1 MRARIL
7 ILTLL
12 ILIPFLLVP
21 RAQAQTTPQYV
32 ILYAHGYGSSAT
44 LTALPQSNTQKAADL
59 TNGMDFKL
67 SPVLGQDLQIQGP
80 VTFNVYLRASGPFV
94 GTVGAQL
101 AEVAPGGLETL
112 VPGARVDTLI
122 YLNTAMI
129 PVTLGVGPAITYKF
143 HAGSSILLHIGIAQ
157 TSGTAKPLLVWDDAS
172 APTSV
177 KIPTVAPADVEIKY
191 FGQRNFG
198 RIFEAGVNGTQAVRV
213 NATLTDAIGVYR
225 FSSAA
230 LRFTEQNGSSISVP
244 LNPKNT
250 TDYSTTYTVA
260 SDFGEGQWQGS
271 LLLHDSSGN
280 DYSFTQPFWV
290 TQFYPVSIVVLASDG
305 SSLSNATLTV
315 GFDAESLWRSVTNS
329 SGWSAL
335 TLPSTQVVGPLNL
348 TVSWLGTESL
358 FPLEVTNAT
367 TVTLQLTVYS
377 PSIRITLLNI
387 PVPFANVS
395 LYQTSEVQH
404 VSTGLDGT
412 AKFRS
417 IPAGDYVARVDYLF
431 TSYQA
436 PSLHV
441 GQNGVTIIQVPFPHR
456 TITTTTSIA
465 IIAMASVVLI
475 RRKRGKLYPT
485 NFNYFAELTHGGLP
499 EACFVVIA
507 GNSGS
512 GKTVLL
518 NCLAAE
524 HLATGSSIYIT
535 NTEYPDKIRDGM
547 MRLGVG
553 NVPEVKNPARLMF
566 IDAYSAVGGGSS
578 MEEFSVNSHTDLTN
592 LGMSI
597 SKCLQVAGT
606 RADIYMDSLNPLTT
620 ALRIDYVINFLQTV
634 AARVKANNG
643 KLCITVGAGI
653 DDHDMTKLEESAD
666 CVIETQL
673 NESGGGQRRRLRIKK
688 LRGKPYIDRWTQFRS
703 RTRQR
708 HRLPHANQTNQPTHL
723 GNLKDLG
730 PEELTTAQFVA

>member
-1 MRARIL
+1 MRLPIL

-12 ILIPFLLVP
+12 ILIPFLPVP
-21 RAQAQTTPQYV
+21 QAQAQTNPQYV

-44 LTALPQSNTQKAADL
+44 LTALPQFNTQKAADL

-80 VTFNVYLRASGPFV
+80 LTFNLYVRASGPFE

-101 AEVAPGGLETL
+101 AEVTPGGLQTL

-122 YLNTAMI
+122 FLNTAMI

-143 HAGSSILLHIGIAQ
+143 HAGSTILFHIGIAQ
-157 TSGTAKPLLVWDDAS
+157 TSGTGRPLLVWDDAS

-177 KIPTVAPADVEIKY
+177 KIPTIDPANAEIKY
-191 FGQRNFG
+191 FGERNFG
-198 RIFEAGVNGTQAVRV
+198 RIFEAGANGTQSIRV

-230 LRFTEQNGSSISVP
+230 LRLTEENGSSISLP

-250 TDYSTTYTVA
+250 TDYSTTYAVA
-260 SDFGEGQWQGS
+260 SHFGEGQWQAS

-280 DYSFTQPFWV
+280 DYSFSQPFWV

-315 GFDAESLWRSVTNS
+315 GFDAESFWRSVTNA
-329 SGWSAL
+329 SGWGAL
-335 TLPSTQVVGPLNL
+335 SLPSTQVVGPLNL
-348 TVSWLGTESL
+348 TVSWLGTQSL
-358 FPLEVTNAT
+358 FPLEVNNAT

-377 PSIRITLLNI
+377 PSIRVTLLNI
-387 PVPFANVS
+387 PVPFVNVS
-395 LYQTSEVQH
+395 LYQISEVQH

-417 IPAGDYVARVDYLF
+417 IPAGNYIAHVDYLL

-436 PSLHV
+436 SLHV
-441 GQNGVTIIQVPFPHR
+441 GQNGVTIIPVPFPHR
-456 TITTTTSIA
+456 TITTTASIA
-465 IIAMASVVLI
+465 IIALASVVLI

-485 NFNYFAELTHGGLP
+485 NFNYFSQLTHGGLP

-524 HLATGSSIYIT
+524 HLASGSSIYIT
-535 NTEYPDKIRDGM
+535 NTEYPDKIRDSM

-553 NVPEVKNPARLMF
+553 NAPDVKDPTHLMF

-592 LGMSI
+592 LGLSI
-597 SKCLQVAGT
+597 SKCLQVAGNG
-606 RADIYMDSLNPLTT
+606 ADIYMDSLNPLIT

-653 DDHDMTKLEESAD
+653 DDRDMTKLEESAD

-673 NESGGGQRRRLRIKK
+673 NESGAGQRRRLRIKK
-688 LRGKPYIDRWTQFRS
+688 LRGKAYNDRWTQFRVEENTGIVFLT
-703 RTRQR
+703 RTK
-708 HRLPHANQTNQPTHL
+708 PTNP
-723 GNLKDLG
+723 
-730 PEELTTAQFVA
+730 PELAI